1 MLVTMSDSEIRR
13 FKIIQDVC
21 DRRIRRSDA
30 AEILNLSVRQVQR
43 LMNRL
48 RECGAA
54 GLTHQARGKP
64 SNHRYPSNYREMIL
78 KLVRDNYEDFS
89 PTLAREKLIELHN
102 LSISNETLRSWMIAD
117 GLWTPHARRKPR
129 VYQPRYRRDCLG
141 ELIQIDGSH
150 HDWFEGRSDK
160 CCLLVFIDDATGR
173 LMNLRFSETESAF
186 DYMLATQEYLHEHG
200 KPIAFYS
207 DKHSIFRVNQEKN
220 KQVGQTQYG
229 RVLNELGIEL
239 ICANSSQAKGRVERA
254 NLTLQNRLVKEMR
267 LQGINTMEDAN
278 AWLPYFIADFNRRFA
293 KPAKFP
299 KDMHRKVR
307 ESKQELD
314 DIFSWQETRK
324 LSKSLTFQYDKV
336 VYLIEPTEENSR
348 LVHEHVKILDYP
360 SGEIAIAYGHRKLNF
375 KTFDKL
381 AHVQQTQIVDNK
393 RLGQVLKF
401 AQQKQEE
408 FEAQRQRSRSKKAPK
423 RRAQQRALKEQLRT
437 INPVFAEPDTFKAS
451 NRKT

>member
-1 MLVTMSDSEIRR
+1 MSDSEIRR

>member
-1 MLVTMSDSEIRR
+1 MSDHEINR
-13 FKIIQDVC
+13 FKVLTDV
-21 DRRIRRSDA
+21 REKRLRQIDA
-30 AEILNLSVRQVQR
+30 ADILNISTRHVRR
-43 LMNRL
+43 LINQL
-48 RECGAA
+48 ATYGAQSLVHA
-54 GLTHQARGKP
+54 ARGRP
-64 SNHRYPSNYREMIL
+64 SNRRYDDRFRAEVLRIVREQY
-78 KLVRDNYEDFS
+78 VDFS
-89 PTLAREKLIELHN
+89 PTFALEKLSEYHN
-102 LSISNETLRSWMIAD
+102 LTVSKETLRQWMIAD
-117 GLWTPHARRKPR
+117 GLWTPHSKRKPR

-200 KPIAFYS
+200 KPVAFYS
-207 DKHSIFRVNQEKN
+207 DKDSIFRVNQEKS

-267 LQGINTMEDAN
+267 LKGINTIEDAN

-348 LVHEHVKILDYP
+348 LVHEIVKILDYP

-381 AHVQQTQIVDNK
+381 AQVQQTQIVDNK

-408 FEAQRQRSRSKKAPK
+408 FEAQQQRSRSKKAPK

-437 INPVFAEPDTFKAS
+437 INPVLTEPNTFKAS
-451 NRKT
+451 NSKT